1 MIENS
6 SDLLEWH
13 ICESSHLS
21 TSSAPHPPIQMGPFT
36 SEQECRA
43 VLDSLKQIP
52 CFSHGTLEVHKRY
65 RRREQRVHINLPVQV
80 SRFSLAQQFWSAHT
94 LDISRLGARLAGLA
108 EPLRLG
114 EFLMIRC
121 GGREAVFRVMW
132 VGLPNTATADEFGV
146 ECLTPEMNIWDRE
159 LLAHSDDEPLLQEI
173 AVAHAVQRN
182 LFPREKPSLQTL
194 EYAGRCIQARTVGGD
209 YYDFLDLGPGR
220 VGFVLADVAGKGVAA
235 ALLMANLQGS
245 IHNHFGL
252 DIANLP
258 ELLSGVNEHLYH
270 HTEPC
275 RYATL
280 FFGAY
285 DDHTRRLA
293 YVNCGHLPPVLLRA
307 NGRIDRLEATGT
319 VLGLLGEWHGELAE
333 THVDAGDLLT
343 IYTDGVTE
351 TTGAD
356 EEEFGEIRLLAALE
370 ESKDQKVAS
379 MMDRIEEDVR
389 QFRTCDRWQDD
400 LTFVVA
406 RGKA

>member
-1 MIENS
+1 MIENA
-6 SDLLEWH
+6 SDLVEWH
-13 ICESSHLS
+13 ICESSNLNS
-21 TSSAPHPPIQMGPFT
+21 SSAQRPPIQVGPFA
-36 SEQECRA
+36 SEQECRT
-43 VLDSLKQIP
+43 VLDSLTQIP
-52 CFSHGTLEVHKRY
+52 CFSHGTLEIHKKY
-65 RRREQRVHINLPVQV
+65 RRREQRVPIHLPVQV
-80 SRFSLAQQFWSAHT
+80 SRFSRAQQFWSAHT
-94 LDISRLGARLAGLA
+94 VDISRFGARLAGM
-108 EPLRLG
+108 EESFCLG

-121 GGREAVFRVMW
+121 GVREAVFRVMW
-132 VGLPNTATADEFGV
+132 LGFPSTPTAGQFGV
-146 ECLTPEMNIWDRE
+146 ECLTPEMNIWDRHLSE
-159 LLAHSDDEPLLQEI
+159 RTNDEPLLQEI

-182 LFPREKPSLQTL
+182 LFPQEKPPLQTL
-194 EYAGRCIQARTVGGD
+194 EYAGRCIQARSVGGD

-252 DIANLP
+252 DAANLP
-258 ELLSGVNEHLYH
+258 GLLSAVNEHLYH

-307 NGRIDRLEATGT
+307 NGTIERLEATAT
-319 VLGLLGEWHGELAE
+319 VLGLLGEWHCELAS
-333 THVDAGDLLT
+333 TQLGAGDVLT

-351 TTGAD
+351 TTGLD
-356 EEEFGEIRLLAALE
+356 EEEFGEIRLLATLE
-370 ESKDQKVAS
+370 ESKHEKVGA
-379 MMDRIEEDVR
+379 MIDRIEEDVR
-389 QFRTCDRWQDD
+389 QFRTGDRWQDD

-406 RGKA
+406 RAKA